1 MSTGG
6 EKESPRY
13 LKISKILEP
22 RTARQRRRDRERQR
36 KHLHQLRTV
45 QERIFHSTVE
55 RGLERAFTRLTVCD
69 SPEVDQGL
77 WNSSPQPCVAV
88 PFVARPFSDPFLP
101 TWATSSESLQQ
112 TGGGKRSEDCE
123 LELEQDQ
130 KEQKRHI
137 SSSCKKPQTGT
148 KEEME
153 IQIQRKKWVSQ

>member
-6 EKESPRY
+6 EEELPRY

-36 KHLHQLRTV
+36 RHLHQLRTV

-55 RGLERAFTRLTVCD
+55 RGLERAFTGLTVCD
-69 SPEVDQGL
+69 SPEVDQGI

-88 PFVARPFSDPFLP
+88 PFVARPLSDPFLP
-101 TWATSSESLQQ
+101 TWATSLESQQ
-112 TGGGKRSEDCE
+112 RMDGGKRSEDCA

-137 SSSCKKPQTGT
+137 SSSCERHQTGT
-148 KEEME
+148 KEKME
-153 IQIQRKKWVSQ
+153 IQIQREKWVSQ